1 MGFLYA
7 VGLHVSVNQPKALLH
22 YVMAAVGGNVLAQ
35 LALGYRYF
43 AGATVAYSCEKS
55 LEYYRAVANNGIWL
69 NRKHIFNSTSVI
81 HFFILQFLVANELSI
96 SGGPLVQRIK
106 LMEELDNPNYNSGI
120 VDSDLLD
127 YYKMLANKGDGQAQV
142 QYN

>member
-7 VGLHVSVNQPKALLH
+7 VGLHVPVSQPKALVH

-55 LEYYRAVANNGIWL
+55 LEYYRAVANNG
-69 NRKHIFNSTSVI
+69 NYMNIFFHVMST
-81 HFFILQFLVANELSI
+81 
-96 SGGPLVQRIK
+96 
-106 LMEELDNPNYNSGI
+106 Y
-120 VDSDLLD
+120 
-127 YYKMLANKGDGQAQV
+127 
-142 QYN
+142 